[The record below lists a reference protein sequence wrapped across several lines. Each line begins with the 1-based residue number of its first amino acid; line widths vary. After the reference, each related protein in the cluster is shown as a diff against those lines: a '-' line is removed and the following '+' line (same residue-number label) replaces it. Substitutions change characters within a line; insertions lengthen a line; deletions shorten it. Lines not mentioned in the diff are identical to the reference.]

1 MATTQVTSGL
11 TALTT
16 PALNTSTTAAATTAF
31 VMDNVTALGSIT
43 GAINLDSTANRYF
56 SVTVTGTSTVAITN
70 PPASGVVGTYTLAMT
85 NGGASTITWT
95 NGKWAGGTAP
105 TLTTA
110 GLDILTGFTAD
121 GGTTVRW
128 ALAMKDSK

>member
-31 VMDNVTALGSIT
+31 VMDNVTAFGSIT

-105 TLTTA
+105 ALTTA